1 MEDFVKN
8 DLSKINEN
16 IEIDLEIN
24 SNNDDSLTKT
34 KKNYNDSFNKKSNE
48 LKRGYDFN
56 YKPK

>member
-34 KKNYNDSFNKKSNE
+34 KKITMIHSTKSNE

-56 YKPK
+56 YNK

>member
-34 KKNYNDSFNKKSNE
+34 KKITMIHSKKI
-48 LKRGYDFN
+48 
-56 YKPK
+56 